1 MSEKYDLSIFK
12 AYDIRGVAGKNLSPE
27 IMEKIGRAF
36 GTYVV
41 RKGGKNVAVGRDTR
55 KTSVDYQNAFVKG
68 LTATGCRV
76 MDMGMIMTPTMY
88 YASQQEGVDAG
99 AVITASH
106 NPAEYN
112 GVKMTFGKASLPT
125 VEINK
130 VRDMMVAEDFDEGE
144 GEVVD
149 YSQITQQYLDEI
161 VDKTKIDRCL
171 KVVFDP
177 SGATGAKYA
186 PELMKKLGC
195 EALMIN
201 DEIDPEFSLHEPDP
215 VVFDNYKWLIDK
227 VLAEQADI
235 GVFLDGDSDRVGF
248 VDEKGQIWL
257 GDKIM
262 MLLLQ
267 EIMPKYPGR
276 KVIVELKNSEAVV
289 EEVERLG
296 GVPIFWKTG
305 HTLIDEKLHEEDAI
319 MAAEMSCHYWL
330 ADEWYKFDDSFY
342 TVARVLRLIAASGK
356 KFSELME
363 AMPHYPATPEYRV
376 AVPAERQ
383 TDIVAEVVN
392 YFKEKCDRY
401 IDIDGIRGYKYD
413 GWFLIRSSN
422 TQPVISIRCEAK
434 SDEGL
439 EKIKSFVKDKLDTI
453 EGVNLDWNRQVDAV

>member
-1 MSEKYDLSIFK
+1 MNNSYDLSIFK
-12 AYDIRGVAGKNLSPE
+12 AYDIRGVADKNLSSE

-41 RKGGKNVAVGRDTR
+41 RKGGKNVAVGRDIR
-55 KTSVDYQNAFVKG
+55 KTSVEYQNAFVEG
-68 LTATGCRV
+68 LLATGCKV

-112 GVKMTFGKASLPT
+112 GVKMTFNKSSLPT
-125 VEINK
+125 EEINK
-130 VRDMMVAEDFDEGE
+130 VRDLMVAEDFVEGQ

-149 YSQITQQYLDEI
+149 YTQINQYYLNEI
-161 VDKTKIDRCL
+161 VEKTKIGSCL

-177 SGATGAKYA
+177 SGATGSKYA

-195 EALMIN
+195 EPIMIN
-201 DEIDPEFSLHEPDP
+201 DEIDPEFSQHEPDP
-215 VVFDNYKWLIDK
+215 VVLENYQMLIDK
-227 VLAEQADI
+227 VKSEQADI

-267 EIMPKYPGR
+267 EVIPKYPGR

-330 ADEWYKFDDSFY
+330 ADEWYKFDDSFH
-342 TVARVLRLIAASGK
+342 TVARVLRLIANSGK
-356 KFSELME
+356 KFSEMME
-363 AMPHYPATPEYRV
+363 ALPNYPATPEYRV
-376 AVPAERQ
+376 AVPERRKVE
-383 TDIVAEVVN
+383 IVEEMVN

-434 SDEGL
+434 TEEGL
-439 EKIKSFVKDKLDTI
+439 EKIKVFVKEKLDTI
-453 EGVNLDWNRQVDAV
+453 DGVNLDWDRQVDTV